1 MEKKIESDVERKNKV
16 SNITKMQ
23 QQIIIKQLSPLQLRE
38 NAVKE
43 KIVCWGDQKFLKRDW
58 IQHRKP
64 LISLSLRKEV
74 LLDWHFLRSQIIVSR
89 GIYNLS
95 KNFCKLCS
103 AWKNSVQNE

>member
-43 KIVCWGDQKFLKRDW
+43 KIVC
-58 IQHRKP
+58 
-64 LISLSLRKEV
+64 
-74 LLDWHFLRSQIIVSR
+74 
-89 GIYNLS
+89 
-95 KNFCKLCS
+95 
-103 AWKNSVQNE
+103 